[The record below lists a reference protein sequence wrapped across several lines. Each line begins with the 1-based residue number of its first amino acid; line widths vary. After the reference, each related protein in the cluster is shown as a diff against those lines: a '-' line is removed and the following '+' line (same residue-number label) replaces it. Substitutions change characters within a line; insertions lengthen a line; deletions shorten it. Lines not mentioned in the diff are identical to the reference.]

1 VASGDNYC
9 CREAVRVQWLDD
21 TAPRF
26 GAALAFY
33 TLFSWAPV
41 LIVAVSIA
49 GFVFGAK
56 AAQGEIIRQFERVN
70 GDRPGA
76 RSVCV
81 LGDSPGREGVY

>member
-1 VASGDNYC
+1 M
-9 CREAVRVQWLDD
+9 QWLDD

-70 GDRPGA
+70 GDRRELD
-76 RSVCV
+76 RSVSWV
-81 LGDSPGREGVY
+81 IRQAVREYIERYKSGR